1 MSKTNFLHGFS
12 FGLHCYRRKRVGNL
26 KKDQQKKEL
35 SFGGEYF
42 YRLALVRWVDLVHR
56 FADLPPPWFAPT
68 YRNFWEQNL
77 KIKKEKKI

>member
-1 MSKTNFLHGFS
+1 MLFY
-12 FGLHCYRRKRVGNL
+12 FGLQLYRKNWIKNL
-26 KKDQQKKEL
+26 KEKKL
-35 SFGGEYF
+35 SFGGKSF

-56 FADLPPPWFAPT
+56 SADLPPPWFAPT